1 MNRLLKSIALPGM
14 ALGIVLSPAFSAQ
27 GQQSGGVPQKP
38 VPTQKEAPPAGGPP
52 KAFVVPQKQTF
63 SLPNGI
69 QVTMVPYGTL
79 PKVSI
84 LATVRAGDLNESADQ
99 IWIAD
104 ITTRLMKEGGTT
116 TRSAEQVA
124 QESAAMGGQVSLNA
138 GADQTQAFA
147 DVLSE
152 FGPKM
157 AELLADL
164 LQHPLLPESEFPR
177 LKQDA
182 LRRLAITRSQ
192 SQPLASEK
200 FLKALYPDHP
210 YGRSFPT
217 EEMIAKFSVADAR
230 KFYNDNFGAART
242 HIYVAGKFDDAAM
255 KKAITAAFSGW
266 AKGPDPVINIPK
278 PVAQRRLELVDR
290 PNASQ
295 STVYVGL
302 PTIDPGNPDF
312 LPLQVTNSL
321 LGGSFGSRI
330 TSNIREQ
337 KGYTYSPS
345 STLSAR
351 YRTGYWA
358 EIADVTTAVTGPSLK
373 EIFLEIDRLGK
384 EPPDADEL
392 KGIQDYLA
400 GVFVLQNSSR
410 LGIIGQLVF
419 IDLHNLGDKYLETY
433 VQRVYAVTPQQVK
446 ELTQKYLTPG
456 RMTIVVV
463 GDKSKISEQLAPYQ
477 EGAQ

>member
-27 GQQSGGVPQKP
+27 GQQSGGAPQKP
-38 VPTQKEAPPAGGPP
+38 APTQKEAPPAGGPP
-52 KAFVVPQKQTF
+52 KAFVVAQKQTF

-124 QESAAMGGQVSLNA
+124 QESASMGGQVSLNA

-217 EEMIAKFSVADAR
+217 EEMIAKFSVA
-230 KFYNDNFGAART
+230 AAR
-242 HIYVAGKFDDAAM
+242 
-255 KKAITAAFSGW
+255 
-266 AKGPDPVINIPK
+266 
-278 PVAQRRLELVDR
+278 
-290 PNASQ
+290 
-295 STVYVGL
+295 
-302 PTIDPGNPDF
+302 
-312 LPLQVTNSL
+312 
-321 LGGSFGSRI
+321 
-330 TSNIREQ
+330 
-337 KGYTYSPS
+337 
-345 STLSAR
+345 
-351 YRTGYWA
+351 
-358 EIADVTTAVTGPSLK
+358 
-373 EIFLEIDRLGK
+373 
-384 EPPDADEL
+384 
-392 KGIQDYLA
+392 
-400 GVFVLQNSSR
+400 
-410 LGIIGQLVF
+410 
-419 IDLHNLGDKYLETY
+419 
-433 VQRVYAVTPQQVK
+433 
-446 ELTQKYLTPG
+446 
-456 RMTIVVV
+456 
-463 GDKSKISEQLAPYQ
+463 
-477 EGAQ
+477 